1 MFLVRI
7 AFWLIIIVLLLPTD
21 GKQQSEVYGT
31 AQAAVKD
38 VSGFCDRNP
47 DACVKGMNIF
57 NMLVQKAQFG
67 ASMLVGFVQE
77 QSAGGETVQTQ
88 ALAPDPLAPAPTRLH
103 PSRWRLSQLRQPGQI
118 PSAGIPR
125 RTFVLRTPSAPR
137 ISRPSGAE
145 RRLIPAFKFR
155 RSARGAARSVLY

>member
-88 ALAPDPLAPAPTRLH
+88 ALAPDPLAPDSLAPDALA
-103 PSRWRLSQLRQPGQI
+103 PEPLEAQ
-118 PSAGIPR
+118 
-125 RTFVLRTPSAPR
+125 SAPATGPDP
-137 ISRPSGAE
+137 ISWDPAE
-145 RRLIPAFKFR
+145 DV
-155 RSARGAARSVLY
+155 RSQNTLRSEDLEAQWGGEASDPGV

>member
-88 ALAPDPLAPAPTRLH
+88 ALAPDPLAPDALAPEPLEAQSTPATGPDPISWDPAEAVR
-103 PSRWRLSQLRQPGQI
+103 SQNTLRSEDLEAQWGGEASDPG
-118 PSAGIPR
+118 
-125 RTFVLRTPSAPR
+125 V
-137 ISRPSGAE
+137 
-145 RRLIPAFKFR
+145 
-155 RSARGAARSVLY
+155 

>member
-57 NMLVQKAQFG
+57 SMLVQKAQFG
-67 ASMLVGFVQE
+67 ANMLVGFMQD
-77 QSAGGETVQTQ
+77 QSAGGETVQTE
-88 ALAPDPLAPAPTRLH
+88 ALAPDALAPEPLE
-103 PSRWRLSQLRQPGQI
+103 PQ
-118 PSAGIPR
+118 
-125 RTFVLRTPSAPR
+125 SAPATAPDP
-137 ISRPSGAE
+137 ISWDPAE
-145 RRLIPAFKFR
+145 DV
-155 RSARGAARSVLY
+155 RSQNTLRSEDLEAQWGGEASDPGV

>member
-57 NMLVQKAQFG
+57 NMLVEKAQFG
-67 ASMLVGFVQE
+67 AHMLVGFVQD
-77 QSAGGETVQTQ
+77 QSAGGETVQTESLAPD
-88 ALAPDPLAPAPTRLH
+88 ALAPEALEPQPAAETGADPISWDPAED
-103 PSRWRLSQLRQPGQI
+103 SRSQNTLSSKDLEAQWGSRTTEPG
-118 PSAGIPR
+118 
-125 RTFVLRTPSAPR
+125 V
-137 ISRPSGAE
+137 
-145 RRLIPAFKFR
+145 
-155 RSARGAARSVLY
+155 

>member
-67 ASMLVGFVQE
+67 AGMLVGFVQE
-77 QSAGGETVQTQ
+77 QAAGSETVQTE
-88 ALAPDPLAPAPTRLH
+88 ALAPGPLAPDAFAAEPLEPQPTPATGPDPISWDPAEDGR
-103 PSRWRLSQLRQPGQI
+103 SQNTLRSEDLEAQWGGEASDPG
-118 PSAGIPR
+118 
-125 RTFVLRTPSAPR
+125 V
-137 ISRPSGAE
+137 
-145 RRLIPAFKFR
+145 
-155 RSARGAARSVLY
+155 

>member
-77 QSAGGETVQTQ
+77 QAAGGETAPTQ
-88 ALAPDPLAPAPTRLH
+88 AIAPDPLAPPDAFAPAPMEPQAAPATSPDPISWNPARDG
-103 PSRWRLSQLRQPGQI
+103 RSQNTLNSEDLEAQWGGEASDPG
-118 PSAGIPR
+118 
-125 RTFVLRTPSAPR
+125 V
-137 ISRPSGAE
+137 
-145 RRLIPAFKFR
+145 
-155 RSARGAARSVLY
+155 

>member
-88 ALAPDPLAPAPTRLH
+88 ALAPDPLAPGALAPEPLEA
-103 PSRWRLSQLRQPGQI
+103 Q
-118 PSAGIPR
+118 
-125 RTFVLRTPSAPR
+125 SAPATGPDP
-137 ISRPSGAE
+137 ISWDPAE
-145 RRLIPAFKFR
+145 DV
-155 RSARGAARSVLY
+155 RSQNTLRSEDLDAQWGGEASDPGV

>member
-1 MFLVRI
+1 MFLVRT
-7 AFWLIIIVLLLPTD
+7 AFWLIIIILLLPTD

-67 ASMLVGFVQE
+67 ATMLVGFVQD
-77 QSAGGETVQTQ
+77 QSAVSETEQTET
-88 ALAPDPLAPAPTRLH
+88 LAPEPRPQSAPETGLDPISWDPAEGGRSQDTLRSQDLEAQWAA
-103 PSRWRLSQLRQPGQI
+103 PSRQAPEPG
-118 PSAGIPR
+118 
-125 RTFVLRTPSAPR
+125 V
-137 ISRPSGAE
+137 
-145 RRLIPAFKFR
+145 
-155 RSARGAARSVLY
+155 

>member
-47 DACVKGMNIF
+47 EACVKGMNIF

-77 QSAGGETVQTQ
+77 QSAGGETVPTQ
-88 ALAPDPLAPAPTRLH
+88 ALAPDPLAPDALAPEPLG
-103 PSRWRLSQLRQPGQI
+103 SQ
-118 PSAGIPR
+118 
-125 RTFVLRTPSAPR
+125 SAPATEPDP
-137 ISRPSGAE
+137 ISWDPAEDGASQNT
-145 RRLIPAFKFR
+145 L
-155 RSARGAARSVLY
+155 RSEDLEAQWGGEAPNPGV